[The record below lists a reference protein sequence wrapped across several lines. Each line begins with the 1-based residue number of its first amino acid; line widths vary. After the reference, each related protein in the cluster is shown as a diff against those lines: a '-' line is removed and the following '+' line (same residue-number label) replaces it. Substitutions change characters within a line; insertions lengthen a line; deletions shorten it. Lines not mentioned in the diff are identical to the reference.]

1 MLTVAE
7 MMSKKKNVNE
17 SKELTYLVIE
27 KVTRNSIG
35 YPFTNKVYLDNLG
48 KLTVGDCRYLK
59 TQHHIIVDDENGYV
73 HFDEAFA
80 KKCQYEVDAVM
91 VEIDK
96 HFEAYQKRFIENVIN
111 EFKFKID
118 ISNRKTELAG
128 AREYIYNYFEDAGFR
143 VDIDSNYI
151 LNITIPEAK

>member
-7 MMSKKKNVNE
+7 MMSKKNTVNE

-59 TQHHIIVDDENGYV
+59 SQHHIVIDDENGYAY
-73 HFDEAFA
+73 FDQAYA
-80 KKCQYEVDAVM
+80 QKCQYEVDAVM

-118 ISNRKTELAG
+118 ISNRKTDLAG
-128 AREYIYNYFEDAGFR
+128 AREYIYSHFEDAGFR
-143 VDIDSNYI
+143 VDISKEYI
-151 LNITIPEAK
+151 LTVTIPEA